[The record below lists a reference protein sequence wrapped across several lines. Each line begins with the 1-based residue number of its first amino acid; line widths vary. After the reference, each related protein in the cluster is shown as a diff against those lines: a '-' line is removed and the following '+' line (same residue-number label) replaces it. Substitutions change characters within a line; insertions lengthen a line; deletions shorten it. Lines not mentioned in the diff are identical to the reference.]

1 MTGGV
6 VVDALLVGVLIW
18 YAVSGYRQGLLVSAL
33 SLVGFLGGG
42 ALAMTVL
49 PEVLRRWDWA
59 QSHTTAARYLLVLVV
74 FVLAALGQTVL
85 VSVARRMRGHIH
97 ARPVQ
102 ALDAALGALAT
113 VTAVSVLVWFV
124 AGGMRGLAS
133 SSASKAIGESR
144 VLAAIDSVVP
154 PETGNLFAGFRQVL
168 DRGGFPRVFE
178 GLGTE
183 PVIPVD
189 PPSVDLARLPA
200 VTAALD
206 SVVKVT
212 GIAAE
217 CRRGQEG
224 SGFVVA
230 PERVLTNAHVVSG
243 LGEVTVQVRGAGPG
257 LRGSVVHFDP
267 ARDLAVIAVPRL
279 TAPALQLGAELGR
292 SDDAVIAG
300 FPLDGPLRVD
310 EARVRDRI
318 LATGQ
323 DIYGHPGVTRQIYSL
338 YARVESGNSGGP
350 LLDTA
355 GRVVGVVFAQ
365 SVDDEH
371 TGYALTLEEARAAL
385 QAASSAQAPVPTGAC
400 ISG

>member
-1 MTGGV
+1 VTGGV

-310 EARVRDRI
+310 EARECD
-318 LATGQ
+318 Q
-323 DIYGHPGVTRQIYSL
+323 GHAAFQV
-338 YARVESGNSGGP
+338 
-350 LLDTA
+350 A
-355 GRVVGVVFAQ
+355 GRHDG
-365 SVDDEH
+365 S
-371 TGYALTLEEARAAL
+371 
-385 QAASSAQAPVPTGAC
+385 
-400 ISG
+400 